1 MTQRALLAAGDPAS
15 RDRLGR
21 QLQAFG
27 LEVTAV
33 GSGERLIE
41 QLLITEIDIVFIDL
55 NLVAT
60 EVATDGGDAGS
71 PAGIDAEARTV
82 AGTVARTVTGADTG
96 IDTIVEIAQL
106 IRGSGQTAPIIV
118 VASRLSE
125 SDQARLHAP
134 DCRLLS
140 TPIDPAALQAL
151 LESCLQTRTSASLAA
166 TPAGLDEEELRALQS
181 AFVEMLN
188 SNYLDALESALEQ
201 QSASQTQAV
210 LHKLKGGASS
220 FGFEQLGALA
230 ASAEALLRQ
239 GRSLDEVRAQIAP
252 ILAEAERLQQSIR

>member
-1 MTQRALLAAGDPAS
+1 MIQRALLAAGDPAS

-60 EVATDGGDAGS
+60 EVATDGRDAGS

-82 AGTVARTVTGADTG
+82 ARTVTGAGTG
-96 IDTIVEIAQL
+96 IDAIVEIAQL

-151 LESCLQTRTSASLAA
+151 LESCLQTRTSASLAT

>member
-1 MTQRALLAAGDPAS
+1 MMTQRALLAAGDPAS

-60 EVATDGGDAGS
+60 DGGDAGS

-82 AGTVARTVTGADTG
+82 AGTVAGTVTGAGAGTG
-96 IDTIVEIAQL
+96 IDAIVEIAQL

>member
-1 MTQRALLAAGDPAS
+1 T
-15 RDRLGR
+15 
-21 QLQAFG
+21 
-27 LEVTAV
+27 
-33 GSGERLIE
+33 
-41 QLLITEIDIVFIDL
+41 
-55 NLVAT
+55 
-60 EVATDGGDAGS
+60 
-71 PAGIDAEARTV
+71 GIDA
-82 AGTVARTVTGADTG
+82 
-96 IDTIVEIAQL
+96 IVEIAQL

>member
-71 PAGIDAEARTV
+71 PAGIDAEAGTV
-82 AGTVARTVTGADTG
+82 AGTVAG
-96 IDTIVEIAQL
+96 IDAIVEIAQL

-151 LESCLQTRTSASLAA
+151 LESCLQTRTSASLAT

>member
-1 MTQRALLAAGDPAS
+1 MMTQRALLAAGDPAS

-71 PAGIDAEARTV
+71 PAGIDAEA
-82 AGTVARTVTGADTG
+82 GTGTG
-96 IDTIVEIAQL
+96 IDAIVEIAQL

-151 LESCLQTRTSASLAA
+151 LESCLQTRTSAALAA
-166 TPAGLDEEELRALQS
+166 TPAGLDQEELRALQS